1 MIMETFEEILVER
14 TASLNVNPIYKLRIS
29 ADGRVFYFGKAF
41 SASIGNHTW
50 TISPK
55 KISQINE
62 LLKSSSVFQFK
73 YDGVEKGWAQDCESY
88 SCFILMNNGRSREFT
103 DYCVFPKT
111 LMSFQLELESIIGL
125 SAYLYSNEL
134 TYYML
139 TEKSP
144 NVKKDFHF
152 LRAKS
157 AEDAVS
163 LVHDSVYSHL
173 SKKEPKWNIAAVGKM
188 QNRFR
193 NDPYIYVS
201 SLKEFSSEKILY
213 LNHSEKIKET
223 DGNLFLFSERNSSYN
238 DVSSDFHLVFAESAD
253 KALKLI
259 QKTFPD
265 RKNNLKYRNFAEE
278 KFIPQTDSFEN
289 SIIFSRLKSDYII
302 EEKWKP
308 ECSFRCFP
316 VSQ

>member
-88 SCFILMNNGRSREFT
+88 SCFILMNNGHSREFT

-173 SKKEPKWNIAAVGKM
+173 SKKEPKWNITAVGKM

-201 SLKEFSSEKILY
+201 CLKEFSSEKILY
-213 LNHSEKIKET
+213 LNHSEKIST
-223 DGNLFLFSERNSSYN
+223 ANGSLFLFSERNSSYN
-238 DVSSDFHLVFAESAD
+238 DVSSDFHLVYAESAD
-253 KALKLI
+253 KGLAIIK
-259 QKTFPD
+259 KTFPE
-265 RKNNLKYRNFAEE
+265 RENNLKCRHFAEE
-278 KFIPQTDSFEN
+278 KFIHQVDLPEN
-289 SIIFSRLKSDYII
+289 SILFSRLKSNYII
-302 EEKWKP
+302 ENKWKP
-308 ECSFRCFP
+308 ECSFRYFP

>member
-14 TASLNVNPIYKLRIS
+14 SASLNVNPIYKLRIL
-29 ADGRVFYFGKAF
+29 ADGTVFYFGKAF
-41 SASIGNHTW
+41 SASIGNHSW
-50 TISPK
+50 KISPR

-73 YDGVEKGWAQDCESY
+73 YDGLEQGWVQDCESY
-88 SCFILMNNGRSREFT
+88 CCSILMNNGCSREFT

-111 LMSFQLELESIIGL
+111 LMSFQMELEYIIGL

-139 TEKSP
+139 TEKGSSI
-144 NVKKDFHF
+144 KKDFHF

-157 AEDAVS
+157 SEDAVS
-163 LVHDSVYSHL
+163 LVRDSVYSHL
-173 SKKEPKWNIAAVGKM
+173 DKKEPKWNISAIGKM

-201 SLKEFSSEKILY
+201 CLKEFSSEKILY
-213 LNHSEKIKET
+213 LNHSEKITSKKGT
-223 DGNLFLFSERNSSYN
+223 LFLFSERNSSYN
-238 DVSSDFHLVFAESAD
+238 DVSSDFHLVYADSSD

-259 QKTFPD
+259 QTEFSD
-265 RKNNLKYRNFAEE
+265 RKSDLKCRNFTEE
-278 KFIPQTDSFEN
+278 KFIPQTDLFEN
-289 SIIFSRLKSDYII
+289 SILFSRLRSKYVIQN
-302 EEKWKP
+302 KWKP
-308 ECSFRCFP
+308 ECGFRCFP

>member
-14 TASLNVNPIYKLRIS
+14 SASLNVNPIYKLRIL
-29 ADGRVFYFGKAF
+29 ADGTVFYFGKAF

-50 TISPK
+50 KISPK

-73 YDGVEKGWAQDCESY
+73 YDGMEQGWIQDCESY
-88 SCFILMNNGRSREFT
+88 SCSILMNNGRSREFT

-111 LMSFQLELESIIGL
+111 LMSFQMELESIIGL
-125 SAYLYSNEL
+125 SAYIYSNEL

-144 NVKKDFHF
+144 NIKKDFHF

-157 AEDAVS
+157 SEDAVS
-163 LVHDSVYSHL
+163 LVRDSVYSHL
-173 SKKEPKWNIAAVGKM
+173 SKKEPRWNISAVGKM

-201 SLKEFSSEKILY
+201 CLKEFSSEKILY
-213 LNHSEKIKET
+213 LNHSEKIRSKKGT
-223 DGNLFLFSERNSSYN
+223 LFLFSERNSSYN
-238 DVSSDFHLVFAESAD
+238 DVSSDFHLVYADSSD

-259 QKTFPD
+259 QKEFPD
-265 RKNNLKYRNFAEE
+265 RRSDLKFRNFTEE
-278 KFIPQTDSFEN
+278 KFIPQTDLFEN
-289 SIIFSRLKSDYII
+289 SILFSRLRSEYVVQG
-302 EEKWKP
+302 KWKP
-308 ECSFRCFP
+308 VCGFRCFP